1 MTIVFHNWEILQEER
16 VRTEIRHCKMC
27 GKNSTFTDT
36 NIRRHNSN
44 GKYIYRFAIYKCEN
58 NHTWNKKLD
67 IYKNCRKHERV
78 LGKAIF
84 QKVNVLTEL
93 PIPVYME
100 AGILEVQISINNI
113 RGSQRLDSLLA
124 NQIPDWSRT
133 LITTKIREGLILVNE
148 KTVKPSIK
156 LLQHDIIH
164 IFLR

>member
-1 MTIVFHNWEILQEER
+1 MTVVFHNWEILLEET

-67 IYKNCRKHERV
+67 IYKTHRKHERV
-78 LGKAIF
+78 LGKAIS
-84 QKVNVLTEL
+84 QQENVLTEL
-93 PIPVYME
+93 PIPMYME
-100 AGILEVQISINNI
+100 EGILEIQINIKNI
-113 RGSQRLDSLLA
+113 RGFHRLDSLLSS
-124 NQIPDWSRT
+124 QIPDWSRSI
-133 LITTKIREGLILVNE
+133 ITAKIREGLILVNQ

-156 LLQHDIIH
+156 LSPYDIIH
-164 IFLR
+164 IFLK